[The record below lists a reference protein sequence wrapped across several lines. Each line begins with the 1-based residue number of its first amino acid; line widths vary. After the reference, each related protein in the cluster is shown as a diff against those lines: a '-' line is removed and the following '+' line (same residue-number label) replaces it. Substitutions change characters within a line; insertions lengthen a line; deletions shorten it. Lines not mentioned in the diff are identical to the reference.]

1 MAFSNPQA
9 VKMLALGFLA
19 QNLALGLTYGTYSA
33 FVSRFVEEFNAPLS
47 LAGSGLAVTALVMG
61 LTSPL
66 SGRLVA
72 RLSIAKVMVTGAL
85 CVALGFALL
94 SVATSMTWVL
104 ATFAIT
110 GFGMVILGPIPA
122 MALIANWFQAD
133 RGKAL
138 GLGMLPLGIFV
149 MPPVATLVMTEWG
162 WRVTALAISGVLLVC
177 IPLLLRVQDRP
188 GETAASQTASLAP
201 AEPVATFLRDPRY
214 AVLVFAYAIVAGG
227 GSAITA
233 HMIPLGTY
241 MGFDANRAA
250 VLLSMYGF
258 AAGAGAFT
266 FGWIADRSNG
276 MTALLL
282 NALLHVG
289 SWLLMLASEGYTT
302 AMLAAALMGLGGGG
316 LTVAISSRLA
326 EMYEP
331 QRFSQALGLALALN
345 MPFTFGAAPLLG
357 WLYDTS
363 GTFDVGLMT
372 LVSAYIISTVLFI
385 YLLQAAKK
393 PAF

>member
-9 VKMLALGFLA
+9 VKMLALAFFA

-72 RLSIAKVMVTGAL
+72 RLPIAKVMIAGAL
-85 CVALGFALL
+85 CMSLGFALM
-94 SVATSMTWVL
+94 SVASSMTWVL
-104 ATFAIT
+104 ATFALT

-149 MPPVATLVMTEWG
+149 MPPVATLAIAEWG
-162 WRVTALAISGVLLVC
+162 WRATALSISGLLLLG
-177 IPLLLRVQDRP
+177 IPLLLRVRDRP
-188 GETAASQTASLAP
+188 VASDSAQASTATPTAR
-201 AEPVATFLRDPRY
+201 VATFLLDPRY
-214 AVLVFAYAIVAGG
+214 AILVFAYAIVAGG

-241 MGFDANRAA
+241 MGFEVSRAA

-258 AAGAGAFT
+258 AAGAGAFL
-266 FGWIADRSNG
+266 FGWLADRSGG
-276 MTALLL
+276 MAALLA
-282 NALLHVG
+282 NALVHVG
-289 SWLLMLASEGYTT
+289 SWFLMLSSEQYST
-302 AMLAAALMGLGGGG
+302 AMVAAALMGLCGGG

-326 EMYEP
+326 EMYDP

-357 WLYDTS
+357 WLYDAS
-363 GTFDVGLMT
+363 GTFDVGLMA
-372 LVSAYIISTVLFI
+372 LISAYLLAAVLFT
-385 YLLQAAKK
+385 YLLQVARK
-393 PAF
+393 PAS

>member
-9 VKMLALGFLA
+9 VKMLALAFFA

-33 FVSRFVEEFNAPLS
+33 FVSRFVEDFNAPLS

-72 RLSIAKVMVTGAL
+72 RLPIAKVMIAGAL
-85 CVALGFALL
+85 CMSLGFALM
-94 SVATSMTWVL
+94 SVASSMTWVL
-104 ATFAIT
+104 ATFVLT

-149 MPPVATLVMTEWG
+149 MPPVAALTIAEWG
-162 WRVTALAISGVLLVC
+162 WRATALVISGVLLLG
-177 IPLLLRVQDRP
+177 IPLLLRVRDRP
-188 GETAASQTASLAP
+188 AESDSVQTSTRTPTA
-201 AEPVATFLRDPRY
+201 PVATFLLDSRY
-214 AVLVFAYAIVAGG
+214 AILVFAYAIVAGG

-241 MGFDANRAA
+241 MGFEVSRAA

-258 AAGAGAFT
+258 AAGAGAFL
-266 FGWIADRSNG
+266 FGWLADRSGG
-276 MTALLL
+276 MAALLV
-282 NALLHVG
+282 NALVHVG
-289 SWLLMLASEGYTT
+289 SWFLMLSSEQYST
-302 AMLAAALMGLGGGG
+302 AMVAAALMGLCGGG

-326 EMYEP
+326 EMYDP

-357 WLYDTS
+357 WLYDAS
-363 GTFDVGLMT
+363 GTFDVGLT
-372 LVSAYIISTVLFI
+372 ALIAAYLLAAVLFS
-385 YLLQAAKK
+385 YLLLGARK
-393 PAF
+393 PAS